1 MSLFDDYISSFDY
14 EIDYDTYNI
23 LEQGWNA
30 AMRAL
35 NAQNSALTRSND
47 ELNMQHK
54 VEILTTSERKLL
66 NVKIE
71 FDERDSMFYVREKI
85 KTQWKPIAR
94 FGSMASAL
102 DFLRNRA

>member
-1 MSLFDDYISSFDY
+1 MTTFDDYISSFDY
-14 EIDYDTYNI
+14 EMDYDTYNI

-30 AMRAL
+30 AVRAL

-71 FDERDSMFYVREKI
+71 FDERDSM
-85 KTQWKPIAR
+85 T
-94 FGSMASAL
+94 SAL

>member
-1 MSLFDDYISSFDY
+1 MTTFDDYISSFDY
-14 EIDYDTYNI
+14 EMDYDTYNI

-30 AMRAL
+30 AVRAL

-94 FGSMASAL
+94 FGSMTSAL

>member
-1 MSLFDDYISSFDY
+1 MTTFDDYISSFDY
-14 EIDYDTYNI
+14 EMDYDTYNI

-30 AMRAL
+30 AVRAL

-85 KTQWKPIAR
+85 KTQWKLIAR
-94 FGSMASAL
+94 FGSMTSAL